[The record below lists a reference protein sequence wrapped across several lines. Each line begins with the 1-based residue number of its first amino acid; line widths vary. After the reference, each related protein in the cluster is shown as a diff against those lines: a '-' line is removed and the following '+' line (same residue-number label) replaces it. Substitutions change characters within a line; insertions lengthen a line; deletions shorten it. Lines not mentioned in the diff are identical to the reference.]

1 VSSYHKVRYAD
12 HNDLKS
18 IFSIEKDVFSEEHWS
33 MKMIENELNGTSGE
47 TTLVIER
54 SKVILGYCMVRF
66 FENEV
71 NIINM
76 AIKPSY
82 QGKGLGKLLLDYLL
96 EHTPSKSSVFLEVK
110 QGNFP
115 AINLYLSFGFEEIGT
130 RNSYYQDGSNALVM
144 CLKN

>member
-1 VSSYHKVRYAD
+1 VPSDHKVRYAD
-12 HNDLKS
+12 QNDLKS
-18 IFSIEKDVFSEEHWS
+18 IFSIEKDVFNEEHWS
-33 MKMIENELNGTSGE
+33 IEMIENELNGMSGKI
-47 TTLVIER
+47 TLVIER

-66 FENEV
+66 FEKEV

-130 RNSYYQDGSNALVM
+130 RHSYYQDGSNALVM